1 MKGSYSVYV
10 KEALTRCFETIK
22 KMDEATIRRRVSLNR
37 FGDQTFEI
45 DRVAEDV
52 IFETT
57 KEYFEDAIIVS
68 EESEIMKLGKGM
80 SPVIVVD
87 PIDGSVN
94 ASRGYPCYS
103 SSIAIAKGKNLGDV
117 VCSGVINLLN
127 GNLYFAENNEGAFL
141 NGSRIK
147 VSKVEE
153 IEEALIAVDLNVRG
167 RLPGYVNNMSD
178 IIEKAKHFRFLG
190 TNALELCLVASGA
203 ADAFVDLRGFLR
215 SLDFAAAS
223 LIIKEAGGVILD
235 GVAKE
240 LDVRLIPVSRSSLIA
255 ASSRRLA
262 KEIIQRLKKHR

>member
-1 MKGSYSVYV
+1 
-10 KEALTRCFETIK
+10 
-22 KMDEATIRRRVSLNR
+22 
-37 FGDQTFEI
+37 
-45 DRVAEDV
+45 
-52 IFETT
+52 
-57 KEYFEDAIIVS
+57 
-68 EESEIMKLGKGM
+68 
-80 SPVIVVD
+80 
-87 PIDGSVN
+87 
-94 ASRGYPCYS
+94 
-103 SSIAIAKGKNLGDV
+103 SIAIAEGKNLGDV

-127 GNLYFAENNEGAFL
+127 GNLYFAENNGGAFL

-147 VSKVEE
+147 VSKVEA

-262 KEIIQRLKKHR
+262 KEIIQRLKKHH